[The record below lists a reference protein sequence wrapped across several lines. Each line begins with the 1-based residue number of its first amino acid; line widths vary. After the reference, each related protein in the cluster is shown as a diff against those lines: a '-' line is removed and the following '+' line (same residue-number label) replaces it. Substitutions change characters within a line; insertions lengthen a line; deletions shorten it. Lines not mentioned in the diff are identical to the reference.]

1 MERRRSQGTPVERST
16 GPVRLRANAS
26 SADSPSEDCELA
38 GWCYANQPDFGGFA
52 SRAPR
57 TSYGGRRTSPFERPR
72 IRPTVPRHSIGA
84 RRPLRGLPVTI
95 ELIVEGHGEVEAV
108 PVLLRRLRD
117 EGRASSLEFGRP
129 IRRKRP
135 ELTQEGAVR
144 KAVRLALLR
153 SECRGI
159 LILFDADDD
168 CPAEVAPASAGVGTG
183 GSGIYPGCG
192 RDAVPRVR
200 GLVPR
205 RDRVPSGNPR
215 RSGKSC
221 VPSGTRVAA
230 RRERSAGR
238 AHGRR
243 TKLRRDH

>member
-1 MERRRSQGTPVERST
+1 M
-16 GPVRLRANAS
+16 
-26 SADSPSEDCELA
+26 
-38 GWCYANQPDFGGFA
+38 
-52 SRAPR
+52 
-57 TSYGGRRTSPFERPR
+57 
-72 IRPTVPRHSIGA
+72 
-84 RRPLRGLPVTI
+84 TI

-168 CPAEVAPASAGVGTG
+168 CPAEVAPAVQGWAQAEAGPIPVAVVMPCREYEAWFLAAIESLRGVRG
-183 GSGIYPGCG
+183 VLAKAASHPEPESP
-192 RDAVPRVR
+192 RDAK
-200 GLVPR
+200 GQLE
-205 RDRVPSGNPR
+205 
-215 RSGKSC
+215 
-221 VPSGTRVAA
+221 
-230 RRERSAGR
+230 ERMEAGR
-238 AHGRR
+238 SYAETTDQAGLTATFEMAAAYARCR
-243 TKLRRDH
+243 SFRKLVHAFGSLARQAGHLADAWPPPAWAVED